1 MTHPA
6 GGISRA
12 EARKLLSARGAG
24 LEELLARAREVR
36 RARFGREVRFCA
48 IINARSGRCPE
59 KCAFCAQSKFF
70 RTGAP
75 RHALKPP
82 GEILDAARRA
92 EKDGAYAFS
101 IVTSGRAVRARRD
114 LCGIADALA
123 MIRERTALVRCA
135 SLGELP
141 PETLL
146 RLKAAGLQCYH
157 HNVETAPSFHAR
169 IVATHTFDDE
179 VRAVRRAREAG
190 LAVCCGGIFGMG
202 ESLDQRV
209 ELMFA
214 LKDIGPDHVPV
225 NFLTPIP
232 GTPLEAVRDLR
243 PEDCLR
249 TIAVMR
255 LVMPGPSIIVCGGR
269 EFAMGR
275 AQGRMFD
282 AGATG
287 AMIGDYL
294 TTPGQAPVKDRIMVR
309 RSGYRIAGGNP

>member
-1 MTHPA
+1 MNLHA
-6 GGISRA
+6 GGIGRA
-12 EARKLLSARGAG
+12 EARRLLSARGTG
-24 LEELLARAREVR
+24 FEELLSRAREAR

-70 RTGAP
+70 HTGAP
-75 RHALKPP
+75 LHALKPP

-92 EKDGAYAFS
+92 EKDGARAFS
-101 IVTSGRAVRARRD
+101 IVTSGRSVRARRD
-114 LCGIADALA
+114 RDGIADALA

-141 PETLL
+141 LETLL

-179 VRAVRRAREAG
+179 VRAVGKAREAG

-232 GTPLEAVRDLR
+232 GTPLEAVRDLL

-255 LVMPGPSIIVCGGR
+255 LVMPDTSIIICGGR
-269 EFAMGR
+269 ELAMGR
-275 AQGRMFD
+275 AQDRMFD

-294 TTPGQAPVKDRIMVR
+294 TTPGQAPGKDRIMVR
-309 RSGYRIAGGNP
+309 RSGYRIAGGRP